1 MVRTINAAFRE
12 FIMETINLDSAQS
25 DKARRSRNYLLQN
38 IAMLGKVDDS
48 LNLCTK
54 FNLYYGL
61 FARKS
66 H

>member
-54 FNLYYGL
+54 FNLYYGS